1 MYLEAHLYNEILG
14 TKPMTHFGFS
24 IKNCISI
31 FFFNFN
37 EYSADNFSM
46 VDSLLVGWIANIFC
60 ALAAGSIV
68 SLAAVFWTFF
78 GCHATRCVTSKKTA
92 EREATGSTVNRNF
105 KTTTFK

>member
-1 MYLEAHLYNEILG
+1 
-14 TKPMTHFGFS
+14 MTHFGFS
-24 IKNCISI
+24 IKTVFQ

-68 SLAAVFWTFF
+68 SLAAVFWTFLD
-78 GCHATRCVTSKKTA
+78 VTQC
-92 EREATGSTVNRNF
+92 EGDYRFYG
-105 KTTTFK
+105 

>member
-24 IKNCISI
+24 IKTVFQ

-46 VDSLLVGWIANIFC
+46 VNSPLVGWIANIFC
-60 ALAAGSIV
+60 A
-68 SLAAVFWTFF
+68 
-78 GCHATRCVTSKKTA
+78 
-92 EREATGSTVNRNF
+92 
-105 KTTTFK
+105 